1 MYILN
6 TTFHVH
12 KSVDSEFKKWVRTE
26 YIPSAINPRKL
37 TQAGF
42 ARLMLEVQED
52 CSSYAISLKAT
63 SLEDAVDWYDNSG
76 AELRRELYARFGEK
90 VVFFTTCMEEL
101 PLN

>member
-12 KSVDSEFKKWVRTE
+12 KSIDGDFVKWVRTE
-26 YIPSAINPRKL
+26 YIPSAIKTRKL

-42 ARLMLEVQED
+42 AQLMLEVQED
-52 CSSYAISLKAT
+52 CSSYAVSLK
-63 SLEDAVDWYDNSG
+63 SVRLEDAVDWHDNSG
-76 AELRRELYARFGEK
+76 AGLRRELYERFGEK

-101 PLN
+101 PLD